1 MKRILL
7 DKLDIILPPDM
18 QRLCEGAEVYD
29 SSCSTEARV
38 YFIYRE
44 LLKVVAATE
53 VFR

>member
-1 MKRILL
+1 MKIIFL

-18 QRLCEGAEVYD
+18 QRLCKGAKVYD
-29 SSCSTEARV
+29 SSCSPEARV

>member
-38 YFIYRE
+38 YFIDRE
-44 LLKVVAATE
+44 LLQVVAATE